1 MSTWSRNHLECVN
14 TWFAL
19 RMLEQTRRPF
29 KTAGA
34 QKMKTL
40 LFFNPTST
48 ADTRRDAAR
57 TLARQLHNVFV
68 DGLGAGIE
76 SGSTRTRAVS
86 GMVAVLV
93 DAKQTVAAL
102 AEINDRN
109 YRFLGESDT

>member
-1 MSTWSRNHLECVN
+1 MSTWSKNHLECVN

-34 QKMKTL
+34 QKMKDL

-48 ADTRRDAAR
+48 ADVRRDAAR

-68 DGLGAGIE
+68 DGFGAELE
-76 SGSTRTRAVS
+76 SGATRTKAVS
-86 GMVAVLV
+86 GLVAVLV
-93 DAKQTVAAL
+93 ERTKSVADL
-102 AEINDRN
+102 AVVNDRN
-109 YRFLGESDT
+109 YRFLGETDA